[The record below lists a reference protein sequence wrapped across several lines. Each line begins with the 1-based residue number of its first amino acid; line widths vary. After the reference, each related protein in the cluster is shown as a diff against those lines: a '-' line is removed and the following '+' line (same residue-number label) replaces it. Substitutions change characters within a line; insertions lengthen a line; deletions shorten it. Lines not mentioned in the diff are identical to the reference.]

1 MFKIKYEIK
10 KMYPIIFSNQVGWIN
25 GKEIDIHPW
34 GLRIKL
40 HNWYSCGQRLYV
52 DHILLT

>member
-25 GKEIDIHPW
+25 GKEIDIHPS

-52 DHILLT
+52 DHILFT